1 MPKLIKN
8 RQIIDDEWVLIKEAS
23 QLEDLSAYSGQDLI
37 IPLTIW
43 REDRDRFLQRTG
55 RTAVWLNSHEVPQAL
70 GTDLDRLEVIALNFP
85 IFSDGRSYTSARE
98 LRSNLG
104 FKGEIRAIG
113 DVLRDQLFYMSRC
126 GFDAFLMREDQ
137 NLENALSAFHDFTEG
152 YQASVDRPIPLFRR
166 R

>member
-70 GTDLDRLEVIALNFP
+70 GTDLDKFEVIALNFP